1 MAAEPYLRLFRPGPY
16 DSRRPAAPA
25 GYTAWFIAYFA
36 VAIGATW
43 LLSAPRYL
51 AAMPTVPL
59 ALSLCAKTRKLD
71 ILLTSLCLA
80 LSLLYALAFVLR
92 WQVW

>member
-1 MAAEPYLRLFRPGPY
+1 
-16 DSRRPAAPA
+16 
-25 GYTAWFIAYFA
+25 
-36 VAIGATW
+36 
-43 LLSAPRYL
+43 
-51 AAMPTVPL
+51 MPTVPL